1 MTTSSKDKFRILHVI
16 PSLKKGGAER
26 LCLDMVIALNKLDG
40 VNAMVAVMENENA
53 YPDLASE
60 CEVHFIHSR
69 VVPSLSGKWKI
80 ATEGYDQLVAAFKPH
95 VVHSHLFVAEMLTR
109 FKPLAGVHYVS
120 HLHDNMFQFRSLSYK
135 DLVNKKR
142 LTEWYEKRS
151 LIKRYKR
158 CKNTFIAISK
168 HTEAFFKKELPAE
181 LAKEIVLLNNAI
193 DVKRFYRTHA
203 SDPEER
209 PLRLVMTGS
218 LVNKKNQ
225 IFLLDVVAHLRKDF
239 PDVVLDLLGD
249 GPNKEMIAQKIKE
262 RNLGN
267 NVFLRG
273 NVLDVNAYLHRAH
286 VYTHSASYEP
296 FGLVLLEAMAAKL
309 PCIALDGGGNLDI
322 IEDGINGFIVNPPD
336 AEKFAE
342 KIKTLMQDKATYL
355 SIVKNGEAYI
365 AKADMQG
372 YILKVLDIY
381 RKKISKQ

>member
-1 MTTSSKDKFRILHVI
+1 LTTSSKDKFRILHVI

-40 VNAMVAVMENENA
+40 VNAMVAVMEDENA

-69 VVPSLSGKWKI
+69 VVPSLSGKWKVSS
-80 ATEGYDQLVAAFKPH
+80 EGYDKLVAAFKPH
-95 VVHSHLFVAEMLTR
+95 IIHSHLFVAEMLTR
-109 FKPLAGVHYVS
+109 YKPLKNVHYVS
-120 HLHDNMFQFRSLSYK
+120 HLHDNMFQFRSLSPK
-135 DLVNKKR
+135 DFTNKKR

-225 IFLLDVVAHLRKDF
+225 FFLLDVVAHLKRDF
-239 PDVVLDLLGD
+239 PDVVLDLLGN
-249 GPNKEMIAQKIKE
+249 GPNKEMIAQRIKE
-262 RNLGN
+262 RNLEN

-273 NVLDVNAYLHRAH
+273 NVLDVNTYLHQAH

-322 IEDGINGFIVNPPD
+322 IEDGVNGFIIDPAD

-342 KIKTLMQDKATYL
+342 KIKLLVSNGQLYQNIVNKGL
-355 SIVKNGEAYI
+355 SYI
-365 AKADMQG
+365 KHADMG
-372 YILKVLDIY
+372 AYILKVMNIY
-381 RKKISKQ
+381 KQKTIG